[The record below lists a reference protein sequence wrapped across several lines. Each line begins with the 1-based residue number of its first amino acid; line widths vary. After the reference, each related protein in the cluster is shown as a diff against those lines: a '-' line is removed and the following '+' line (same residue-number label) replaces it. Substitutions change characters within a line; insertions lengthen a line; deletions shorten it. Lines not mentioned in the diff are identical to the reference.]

1 MSSGSSV
8 FSIIPPKR
16 ARIERFILV
25 QSPIPAHPP
34 IGKMKSKNDNSSFPL
49 LPFSAIYDAL
59 MYDTY
64 AQAVSIPAK
73 TELGV

>member
-1 MSSGSSV
+1 LS
-8 FSIIPPKR
+8 
-16 ARIERFILV
+16 
-25 QSPIPAHPP
+25 
-34 IGKMKSKNDNSSFPL
+34 
-49 LPFSAIYDAL
+49 FSAIYDAL